1 MGVWLFMKEEKTKFT
16 LRIEAET
23 LQKFRYAAK
32 RNLRS
37 INSELEKII
46 KKYIAEY
53 EKRYGKIEWNTFVFL
68 S

>member
-1 MGVWLFMKEEKTKFT
+1 MKEEKTKFT

-23 LQKFRYAAK
+23 LHKFRYAAK

-53 EKRYGKIEWNTFVFL
+53 EKRYGRIE
-68 S
+68 

>member
-1 MGVWLFMKEEKTKFT
+1 MKEEKTKFT

-37 INSELEKII
+37 ANKELEDIMKKHIEEFEKIH
-46 KKYIAEY
+46 
-53 EKRYGKIEWNTFVFL
+53 GKIE
-68 S
+68 